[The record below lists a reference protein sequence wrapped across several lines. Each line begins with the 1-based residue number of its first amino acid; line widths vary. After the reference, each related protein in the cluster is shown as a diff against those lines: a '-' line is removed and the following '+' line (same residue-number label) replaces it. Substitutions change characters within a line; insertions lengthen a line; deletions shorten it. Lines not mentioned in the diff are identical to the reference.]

1 MDMVREDVFFT
12 CFATSNHKNNHSN
25 KKYLRF
31 VEIVLC
37 TRAGKK
43 RDEDMMTEETC
54 KLVLAYYYYE

>member
-1 MDMVREDVFFT
+1 MDMVREDVFLHALPHQT
-12 CFATSNHKNNHSN
+12 TKITIVKKN
-25 KKYLRF
+25 LRF